1 MRGRRLAVNENK
13 TAGARSE
20 VFVVHLLRLFIG
32 GKMAFIK
39 EGRFLVRSYIEDLD
53 ESGLATDCEEL
64 KSESDGFL
72 RAAEDEMLL
81 TYTEGEG
88 ESKVFSQVLIRG
100 ESVIVNRKG
109 ASESAMIL
117 KIGEKHTSVYKVP
130 PYSFDMEVEAKRIR
144 NTMSIKGG
152 RLDLFYLMTIGG
164 QARKVRLTVDFEP
177 KALV

>member
-1 MRGRRLAVNENK
+1 
-13 TAGARSE
+13 
-20 VFVVHLLRLFIG
+20 
-32 GKMAFIK
+32 MAFIK
-39 EGRFLVRSYIEDLD
+39 EGKFLVRSRIEDLD
-53 ESGLATDCEEL
+53 ESGLVTDAEEL
-64 KSESDGFL
+64 KSESAGFL

-100 ESVIVNRKG
+100 ESVSVNRRG
-109 ASESAMIL
+109 ATESSIL
-117 KIGEKHTSVYKVP
+117 LEVGKKQTSIYKVP

-144 NTMSIKGG
+144 NSMSLKGG

-177 KALV
+177 QALV

>member
-1 MRGRRLAVNENK
+1 
-13 TAGARSE
+13 
-20 VFVVHLLRLFIG
+20 
-32 GKMAFIK
+32 MAFIK
-39 EGRFLVRSYIEDLD
+39 EGKFLVRSRIEDLD
-53 ESGLATDCEEL
+53 ESGLVTGAEEL
-64 KSESDGFL
+64 KSESMGFL

-100 ESVIVNRKG
+100 ESVSVNRRG
-109 ASESAMIL
+109 ATESSIL
-117 KIGEKHTSVYKVP
+117 LEVGKKQTSIYKVP

-144 NTMSIKGG
+144 NSMSLKGG

-177 KALV
+177 QALV

>member
-1 MRGRRLAVNENK
+1 
-13 TAGARSE
+13 
-20 VFVVHLLRLFIG
+20 
-32 GKMAFIK
+32 MAFIK
-39 EGRFLVRSYIEDLD
+39 EGKFLVRSRIEDLD
-53 ESGLATDCEEL
+53 ESGLVTDAEEL
-64 KSESDGFL
+64 KSESTGFL

-100 ESVIVNRKG
+100 ESVSVNRRG
-109 ASESAMIL
+109 ATESAIVL
-117 KIGEKHTSVYKVP
+117 EVGKKQTSIYKVP

-144 NTMSIKGG
+144 NSMSLKGG

-177 KALV
+177 QALNMPSRRDG